1 MGIVF
6 IPPMVFEALSSC
18 SPDNETDSPLMRQI
32 EEATNSTL
40 MMSTPPALSTA
51 FLILG
56 LIGLGIEGL
65 LKNKLSNYLA
75 YLVKAN
81 SLFLTYLPNYFVLF
95 CSCSTNVGA
104 GLATPHEGIP

>member
-1 MGIVF
+1 MF
-6 IPPMVFEALSSC
+6 IPPMVFEALSSY

-32 EEATNSTL
+32 QEATNSTL
-40 MMSTPPALSTA
+40 MMSTLPALSTA

-65 LKNKLSNYLA
+65 LKINYLA

-95 CSCSTNVGA
+95 CSCSTDVGA